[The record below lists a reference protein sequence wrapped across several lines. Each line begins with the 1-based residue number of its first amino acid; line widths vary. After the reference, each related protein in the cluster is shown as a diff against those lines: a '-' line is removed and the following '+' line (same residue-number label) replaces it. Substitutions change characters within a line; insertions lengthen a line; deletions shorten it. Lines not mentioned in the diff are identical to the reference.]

1 MTDKERFCM
10 SMRKGTALLA
20 LTLAISMPALA
31 VGRQQQVTG
40 RRNQQKE
47 QQAAPA
53 APQNVGPLAQSKDEL
68 DAYMGLQNEQNPGK
82 KIELADAFI
91 AKYPNSDFVQY
102 GHSIKVTAFNQT
114 GNPKEAVASAEK
126 AIDSIIKFGEKLV
139 AKAEADAKLTDKEK
153 EALRK
158 KDKNAV
164 FLDKTSP
171 QFQAFMNQSEQRIL
185 LLYQTVI
192 QDYQQLNDAPK
203 ILEWGEKALGFK
215 PDDLNTLATLSNVMA
230 ERPPT
235 NEEEKTKQMKR
246 AEELANQALTQLPV
260 FLGSPEGKNLSAQN
274 KSEVTSQLHYTLG
287 LIYLHQKRL
296 GSSEQEFTTAIQAK
310 PNDPITYYRLG
321 IAYVQDVKNDQ
332 AMEALGKSV
341 FLKGIS
347 EAGARDILKQLYV
360 QKNKSEQGLEDYI
373 KNTGA
378 KIGQ

>member
-1 MTDKERFCM
+1 MIT
-10 SMRKGTALLA
+10 RKGPALLA
-20 LTLAISMPALA
+20 LTLAVSISAFA
-31 VGRQQQVTG
+31 AGQQQQG
-40 RRNQQKE
+40 RRNQQKD
-47 QQAAPA
+47 QQAAPP
-53 APQNVGPLAQSKDEL
+53 APQNVGPLAQSKDEF
-68 DAYMGLQNEQNPGK
+68 DAYMTLQNEQNPGK

-102 GHSIKVTAFNQT
+102 AHSMKVTAFSQA
-114 GNPKEAVASAEK
+114 GNFKEAVPSAEK
-126 AIDSIIKFGEKLV
+126 AIDAIVKFGEKLV
-139 AKAEADAKLTDKEK
+139 SKAESDAKLTDKDK

-171 QFQAFMNQSEQRIL
+171 QFQAFMSQSEQRIL
-185 LLYQTVI
+185 LLYQSII
-192 QDYQQLNDAPK
+192 QSYQQLNDAPK
-203 ILEWGEKALGFK
+203 ILEYGEKALGFK
-215 PDDLNTLATLSNVMA
+215 PDDLNTLATLSNTMA

-246 AEELANQALTQLPV
+246 AEELANQAITQLPV
-260 FLGSPEGKNLSAQN
+260 FLASPDGQNLSAQN
-274 KSEVTSQLHYTLG
+274 KSEITSQLHYTLG

-321 IAYVQDVKNDQ
+321 IAYVQDMKNDQ

-360 QKNKSEQGLEDYI
+360 QKNKSEQGLDDYI

-378 KIGQ
+378 KIGK